1 MQEYEKFA
9 RFTDSLLSRS
19 SKLTDLS
26 QQLENGLV
34 EAGKDCESSE
44 GKRVSKLDPKFFTQ
58 LSLKHKNIVNNF
70 CMHVKIWCWWFGTPD
85 WLRLVQNLDAATETL
100 EAEYEKCD
108 KVKLDVSSLRSN
120 KGLPESTVTEFLE
133 WKLVVNNTTNKSL
146 DVWTKIVH
154 NSLSMFLALSPT
166 AHQVHSPGM

>member
-1 MQEYEKFA
+1 MK
-9 RFTDSLLSRS
+9 SLLALPTVS
-19 SKLTDLS
+19 SLVPASSLIFPSSWRMDWLKLVKIVKVLKVRGCQSWTPS
-26 QQLENGLV
+26 
-34 EAGKDCESSE
+34 
-44 GKRVSKLDPKFFTQ
+44 FFTQ

-108 KVKLDVSSLRSN
+108 KIKLDVSSLRSN

-154 NSLSMFLALSPT
+154 NCLSMFLALSPT